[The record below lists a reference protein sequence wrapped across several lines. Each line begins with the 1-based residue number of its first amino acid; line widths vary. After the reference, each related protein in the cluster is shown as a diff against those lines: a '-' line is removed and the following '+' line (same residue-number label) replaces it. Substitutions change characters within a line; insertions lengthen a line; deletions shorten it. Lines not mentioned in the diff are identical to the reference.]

1 MFRSLLCL
9 TVISFSI
16 NSYAETCEGL
26 NACADLY
33 TKLTGEKLTIDKNIS
48 DEMTL
53 AYNDANLTKENAKAE
68 FTMFLNKNVVSML
81 DNGRVM
87 AMRDKEF
94 LSAPIYVVT
103 EENMPRLF
111 NKDALVTF
119 VYHATRET
127 KKVVKARARAF
138 LSKKKLKSRNNIVE
152 FSHTKIISVSDT
164 GEAATKIM
172 KEIFKADKL

>member
-9 TVISFSI
+9 VALSFSI
-16 NSYAETCEGL
+16 NSYAETCEGF

-33 TKLTGEKLTIDKNIS
+33 TKLTGEKLSIDKNIS

-53 AYNDANLTKENAKAE
+53 AYNDANLTKENAKTE
-68 FTMFLNKNVVSML
+68 FTMFLNKNAVDMQ
-81 DNGRVM
+81 NKGYIF

-119 VYHATRET
+119 IYHATHDT
-127 KKVVKARARAF
+127 KKIVTAKARAA
-138 LSKKKLKSRNNIVE
+138 LSKKKTKSRNNIVE

-172 KEIFKADKL
+172 KEIFKADK

>member
-1 MFRSLLCL
+1 MFRSLLL
-9 TVISFSI
+9 LITISFSI
-16 NSYAETCEGL
+16 NTYAETCEGF

-53 AYNDANLTKENAKAE
+53 AYNDANLTKENAKTE
-68 FTMFLNKNVVSML
+68 FTMFLNKNAVDIQKKGYVF
-81 DNGRVM
+81 

-119 VYHATRET
+119 IYHATHDTT
-127 KKVVKARARAF
+127 KKVVTAKARAA
-138 LSKKKLKSRNNIVE
+138 LSKKKTKSRNNIVE
-152 FSHTKIISVSDT
+152 FSHSKIISVSDT

-172 KEIFKADKL
+172 KEIFKADK